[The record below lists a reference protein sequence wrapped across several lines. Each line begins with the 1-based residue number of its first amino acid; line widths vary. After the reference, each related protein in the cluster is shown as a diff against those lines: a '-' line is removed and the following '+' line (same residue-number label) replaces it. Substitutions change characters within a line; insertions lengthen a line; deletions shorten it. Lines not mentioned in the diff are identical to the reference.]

1 MTLPLRLRGV
11 SKRFGK
17 HEVLR
22 GVDLE
27 VESGE
32 AVTLVGPNGVGK
44 STLLGCVCG
53 TVIPDEGAI
62 EIGGHDLRA
71 KPIDARAQLRYLPQ
85 EVEVPRG
92 LTGRELL
99 AFFADVHGDAP
110 GVDAAAR
117 FTELGEALDRLA
129 TTYSV
134 GMRRQLAF
142 GALLPGKARLY
153 VLDEPFAG
161 VDRDGRGRML
171 ATLRG
176 LLQRGAGLLLAAH
189 DQDLPDLDE
198 LGATRFDLRGK
209 A

>member
-1 MTLPLRLRGV
+1 VTLPLRARGI

-27 VESGE
+27 VKAGQ

-53 TVIPDEGAI
+53 TVIPDVGTI
-62 EIGGHDLRA
+62 EIGGHDLKA
-71 KPIDARAQLRYLPQ
+71 KPLEARGVLRYLPQ
-85 EVEVPRG
+85 EVDVPRG

-99 AFFADVHGDAP
+99 GFYADVHRDPNGIET
-110 GVDAAAR
+110 AAR
-117 FTELGEALDRLA
+117 VTELGEALDRLA

-134 GMRRQLAF
+134 GMRRRLAF
-142 GALLPGKARLY
+142 GGLLPGHALLY

-161 VDRDGRGRML
+161 VDRDGRARML
-171 ATLRG
+171 ATLRDAMK
-176 LLQRGAGLLLAAH
+176 RGAGLLLAAH

-198 LGATRFDLRGK
+198 LGATRFDLREGQ
-209 A
+209 